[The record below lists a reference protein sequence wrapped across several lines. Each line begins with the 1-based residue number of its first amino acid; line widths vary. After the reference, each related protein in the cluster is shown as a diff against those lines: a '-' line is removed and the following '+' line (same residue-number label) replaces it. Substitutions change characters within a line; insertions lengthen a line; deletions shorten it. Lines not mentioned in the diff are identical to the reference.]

1 MRINGIIWLS
11 QIIDKLI
18 SKHSVE
24 IYEVE
29 EIFVADPLIRFIEN
43 GERKGEDVY
52 AAYGQTDSG
61 RYLMVI
67 FIYKK
72 TREALVVSARDMT
85 KTEKRLYARR

>member
-1 MRINGIIWLS
+1 M
-11 QIIDKLI
+11 
-18 SKHSVE
+18 
-24 IYEVE
+24 
-29 EIFVADPLIRFIEN
+29 RFIEN

-72 TREALVVSARDMT
+72 TYEALVLTARDMT
-85 KTEKRLYARR
+85 QTEKRLYARR